1 MTANFREWRH
11 FLRLR
16 LGKGAH
22 PQVIEAAHA
31 RGLGACA
38 IGALASYPGVVRQ
51 ALGLPADHLV
61 VCGMALGYEDMAAPV
76 NATRT
81 QRAALKEYFSVL
93 GT

>member
-1 MTANFREWRH
+1 M
-11 FLRLR
+11 
-16 LGKGAH
+16 
-22 PQVIEAAHA
+22 
-31 RGLGACA
+31 
-38 IGALASYPGVVRQ
+38 VRQ